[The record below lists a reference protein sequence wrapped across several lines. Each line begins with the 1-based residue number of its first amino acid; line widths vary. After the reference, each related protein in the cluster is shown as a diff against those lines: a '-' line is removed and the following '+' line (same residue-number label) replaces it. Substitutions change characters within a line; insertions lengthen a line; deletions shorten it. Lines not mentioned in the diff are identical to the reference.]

1 MEIDK
6 IRNEALTED
15 AKMEMIADYLEGG
28 KGGSKATLDEVLGN
42 GDTAT
47 DKTAKIEASKGSHD
61 FSTMSSTQFYTQ
73 KEYASGAAIAQ
84 ITSDGKLSLDYDPEQ
99 GNPSYFTIEM
109 NEGTPRVIMS
119 DDIKDAFK
127 TALGI

>member
-1 MEIDK
+1 MDIEK

-15 AKMEMIADYLEGG
+15 FKMETIADFLESDMV
-28 KGGSKATLDEVLGN
+28 KPTLDKVLEN

-47 DKTAKIEASKGSHD
+47 NKTAKIKAAD
-61 FSTMSSTQFYTQ
+61 NAQNFSSISSTQLYTQ
-73 KEYASGAAIAQ
+73 KEYADGAAIAQ

-109 NEGTPRVIMS
+109 NEGAPKVLMS

-127 TALGI
+127 SALGV

>member
-1 MEIDK
+1 MDIEE

-15 AKMEMIADYLEGG
+15 SKMEMIADYLDGGEGSFNFD
-28 KGGSKATLDEVLGN
+28 KVLDN

-47 DKTAKIEASKGSHD
+47 GKTAKIETTKGSHD

-73 KEYASGAAIAQ
+73 KEYADGAAIAQ

-109 NEGTPRVIMS
+109 NGGVPRVIMS
-119 DDIKDAFK
+119 DDIKAAFK
-127 TALGI
+127 TALGIS